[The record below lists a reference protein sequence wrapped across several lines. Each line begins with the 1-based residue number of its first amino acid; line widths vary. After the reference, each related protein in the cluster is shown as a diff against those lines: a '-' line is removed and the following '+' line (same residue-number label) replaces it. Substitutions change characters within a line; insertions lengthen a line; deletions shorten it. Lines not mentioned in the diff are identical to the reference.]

1 MVQTFC
7 NSQGV
12 YKNGSNILSE
22 MNQSIDNLLN
32 SKKGVVKV
40 DEVKI
45 YPNPASNTVTISYAI
60 QQNEKASLT
69 LYDIVGNE
77 VRQVD
82 LSSQNTNVSFSVA
95 DLITGVYIYKY
106 EISGRVVSTGKL
118 VIE

>member
-1 MVQTFC
+1 MFQRVEKSFPMLNLFKEVHTMISF
-7 NSQGV
+7 
-12 YKNGSNILSE
+12 YKPQCPE
-22 MNQSIDNLLN
+22 A
-32 SKKGVVKV
+32 
-40 DEVKI
+40 E
-45 YPNPASNTVTISYAI
+45 
-60 QQNEKASLT
+60 T
-69 LYDIVGNE
+69 LRRQNE